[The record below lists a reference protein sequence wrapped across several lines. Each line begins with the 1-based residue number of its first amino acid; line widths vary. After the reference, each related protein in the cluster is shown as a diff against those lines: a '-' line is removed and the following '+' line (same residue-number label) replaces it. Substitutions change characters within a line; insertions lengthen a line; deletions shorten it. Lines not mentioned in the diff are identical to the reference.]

1 MKIFITFLSMD
12 PKKPDNP
19 SLHGWKSMTTL
30 CPDDVCKEI
39 KEKEEEVMHGEDER
53 EGPIRSLKTS
63 EQKVMSRHKNQH
75 GGGY

>member
-1 MKIFITFLSMD
+1 
-12 PKKPDNP
+12 
-19 SLHGWKSMTTL
+19 MTTL